1 MVPDDPNEGTKDM
14 ETKSILV
21 TLAAAAVLAGT
32 TSMALAQEAPVM
44 DPPAT
49 TPSAPA
55 FDLSFLEGLFSGE
68 TRPTKAEVEAA
79 LMSKDLTLT
88 RLSYDGD
95 GEVRLR
101 AVTADGQ
108 RIRVRIED
116 GEVRYRIRP
125 ASDSSDTSDSNGD
138 TSDSNGGTTGSS
150 DANGNTSG
158 GGNSGNSGNGG
169 GSDD

>member
-1 MVPDDPNEGTKDM
+1 MD
-14 ETKSILV
+14 TKSRLL

-32 TSMALAQEAPVM
+32 TSMAQAQDGTPVPDPAPM
-44 DPPAT
+44 
-49 TPSAPA
+49 TPSTPA
-55 FDLSFLEGLFSGE
+55 LDLGFLGSLFSGE
-68 TRPTKAEVEAA
+68 TRPTRDDVEAA
-79 LMSKDLTLT
+79 LRDKDLTLT
-88 RLSYDGD
+88 RLYIGSNGD
-95 GEVRLR
+95 VRMR

-138 TSDSNGGTTGSS
+138 TSDSNGGSTGSS

-158 GGNSGNSGNGG
+158 GGNGGRSGNGG

>member
-1 MVPDDPNEGTKDM
+1 MVPDGPNEGTKDM
-14 ETKSILV
+14 ETKSRLI
-21 TLAAAAVLAGT
+21 TLAAAAVLAGS
-32 TSMALAQEAPVM
+32 TSMALAQTTAVM

-49 TPSAPA
+49 TPTAPA
-55 FDLSFLEGLFSGE
+55 FDFSFLGALFSGE
-68 TRPTKAEVEAA
+68 TRPTKEEVEAA
-79 LMSKDLTLT
+79 LKGKDLTLT
-88 RLSYDGD
+88 RLSYGGD

-138 TSDSNGGTTGSS
+138 TSDSNGGSTGSS
-150 DANGNTSG
+150 DANGATSG
-158 GGNSGNSGNGG
+158 GGNSGNGG
-169 GSDD
+169 GSND

>member
-1 MVPDDPNEGTKDM
+1 M
-14 ETKSILV
+14 ETKSRLI

-32 TSMALAQEAPVM
+32 TSMALAQSATVM

-55 FDLSFLEGLFSGE
+55 YDFTFLGSLFSGE
-68 TRPTKAEVEAA
+68 TRPTKEEVEAA
-79 LMSKDLTLT
+79 LMGKDLTLT
-88 RLSYDGD
+88 RLSYAGD

-138 TSDSNGGTTGSS
+138 TSDSNGDTSDSNGGTTGSS
-150 DANGNTSG
+150 DANGATSG
-158 GGNSGNSGNGG
+158 GGNSGNGG
-169 GSDD
+169 GSND